1 MKRDI
6 STIVIGALFLLAGIA
21 IGGSMLGYFDFSV
34 NLDGWW
40 TVFIIVPALIAIAQG
55 GLNAG
60 NVIMLGVGVVLLLK
74 AQGILP
80 HGFSWRLIFPVV
92 LLGIGVQL
100 LLGNSGSSRHPHW
113 DDDRKGDDSDGDKNG
128 GFRDARDASGDS
140 RAAGDDKKSGGF
152 FNETSRPGASYKTA
166 SSILGGQDIFYGQ
179 EEFSGGS
186 YTAVLGALTINL
198 TNVMLTG
205 NATINVSAIMGGIDL
220 ILPPNV
226 QVISNVTP
234 ILGGTDIKYPSSR
247 DPAAR
252 KIYVT
257 GMACLGG
264 IEIK

>member
-6 STIVIGALFLLAGIA
+6 STIVIGALFLIAGIA
-21 IGGSMLGYFDFSV
+21 IGGSMLGYFNFSI

-55 GLNAG
+55 GINAG
-60 NVIMLGVGVVLLLK
+60 NIIMLGVGVVLLLN

-92 LLGIGVQL
+92 LLGVGVQL
-100 LLGNSGSSRHPHW
+100 LLGNSGSGRHEHW
-113 DDDRKGDDSDGDKNG
+113 NDYRGDDKNDGDKNTG
-128 GFRDARDASGDS
+128 N
-140 RAAGDDKKSGGF
+140 DKKSGGI

-166 SSILGGQDIFYGQ
+166 SSVLGGQDIFYGQ
-179 EEFSGGS
+179 EEFTGGS
-186 YTAVLGALTINL
+186 YTAVLGALSINL
-198 TNVMLTG
+198 TNVVLTG

-220 ILPPNV
+220 ILPTGV
-226 QVISNVTP
+226 QVVSNVMP

-247 DPAAR
+247 ESGAH

>member
-6 STIVIGALFLLAGIA
+6 STIVIGALFLLAGVA
-21 IGGSMLGYFDFSV
+21 IGGSMLGLFNFTV

-60 NVIMLGVGVVLLLK
+60 NIIMLGVGVVLLLN

-100 LLGNSGSSRHPHW
+100 LLGNSGSTRRENWSGP
-113 DDDRKGDDSDGDKNG
+113 KGPMEN
-128 GFRDARDASGDS
+128 
-140 RAAGDDKKSGGF
+140 DDKHEGKHEGGGI
-152 FNETSRPGASYKTA
+152 FNESSRPGKSYKTA

-179 EEFSGGS
+179 EEFSGAS
-186 YTAVLGALTINL
+186 YTAVLGGLSVNL
-198 TNVMLTG
+198 TNVILTG
-205 NATINVSAIMGGIDL
+205 DVTINVTAIMGGIDL
-220 ILPPNV
+220 ILPAGV

-234 ILGGTDIKYPSSR
+234 ILGGTEIKYPSSR
-247 DPAAR
+247 DSAAR
-252 KIYVT
+252 KIYIT
-257 GMACLGG
+257 GAASLGG